1 VSVPAEPMTILWPL
15 LVYFGAVVLPVAL
28 ILALSYVLGQRHRE
42 VETDQPYESG
52 IVSTG
57 SAHLRVG
64 IRFYLIAALF
74 VIFDLESTFLV
85 AWAISVRQTGW
96 IGYIEV
102 LAFAGF
108 LFVALLYVW
117 RLGVFQLGPRS
128 G

>member
-1 VSVPAEPMTILWPL
+1 VSVPAEPTTILWPL
-15 LVYFGAVVLPVAL
+15 LVYFGAVVALVAL
-28 ILALSYVLGQRHRE
+28 ILGLSYVLGQRHRDP
-42 VETDQPYESG
+42 ETDQPYESG

-64 IRFYLIAALF
+64 IRFYLIAAMF

-96 IGYIEV
+96 LGYGEV
-102 LAFAGF
+102 LVFAGF
-108 LFVALLYVW
+108 LVVALVYVW
-117 RLGVFQLGPRS
+117 RLGVFQAGPRS